1 MTFTEAA
8 VEVLR
13 LVAKPLHYKKITE
26 IAIERNLLSHVG
38 KTPEVTM
45 SSRLATM
52 VRKDRGEAPII
63 KVKPGVFGLR
73 EFSKEVLDAA
83 QHESGHDYELPK
95 EPADAKGE
103 AKGDE
108 SAQKKGDAG
117 KGDAGKGDAES
128 SAEKGDDDEKKK
140 AEAKESPKLP
150 GAEMFPEEED
160 DDEPILAKIESGGGD
175 DDDEPKRRGKRRR
188 RRRRKDDDDKRSGG
202 RGGKSD
208 DDKSDDG
215 GGSKRGGRSRRSRG
229 GKGRDRSSS
238 SSSRSSRSS
247 RDREAAA
254 LQGEWEREPGDGD
267 LGGKDLVDAIEASL
281 GGRKQTRTL
290 SSIAESLVKRGRLSG
305 DPSALAP
312 TLAAAVRGDE
322 ARRVAEGGRPRFRLR
337 GESLELVEWALTPEI
352 VRAEDEALKAAER
365 QRELV
370 RRVFVRRLS
379 SMPAAGLL
387 ELIASWL
394 NAEGVVGVRG
404 VHRADASPG
413 EFHLAGTLRRGP
425 LEIPLAITVLR
436 DANLSRE
443 KVVEV
448 RGALH
453 HYGNAQAAWLLGL
466 GSVLRGAQ
474 EEAAVES
481 AGPIALFG
489 GNELAEAMERA
500 GVGVVRTSV
509 TLSCLDLDLLD
520 DLTGPGRSTPVEDED
535 SDDDDEDDDSGKK
548 RRRRRRRGGRGR
560 KRDDDESKKSDDDS
574 SGSDDDGDDSDDDDD
589 GSKSKSRRRR
599 RRRKKR
605 SDDAKKGGGSDDEGW
620 REDPDAE
627 IDRRR
632 RREEEEE

>member
-254 LQGEWEREPGDGD
+254 LQGEWEREP
-267 LGGKDLVDAIEASL
+267 
-281 GGRKQTRTL
+281 
-290 SSIAESLVKRGRLSG
+290 
-305 DPSALAP
+305 
-312 TLAAAVRGDE
+312 
-322 ARRVAEGGRPRFRLR
+322 
-337 GESLELVEWALTPEI
+337 
-352 VRAEDEALKAAER
+352 
-365 QRELV
+365 
-370 RRVFVRRLS
+370 
-379 SMPAAGLL
+379 
-387 ELIASWL
+387 
-394 NAEGVVGVRG
+394 
-404 VHRADASPG
+404 
-413 EFHLAGTLRRGP
+413 
-425 LEIPLAITVLR
+425 
-436 DANLSRE
+436 
-443 KVVEV
+443 
-448 RGALH
+448 
-453 HYGNAQAAWLLGL
+453 
-466 GSVLRGAQ
+466 
-474 EEAAVES
+474 
-481 AGPIALFG
+481 
-489 GNELAEAMERA
+489 
-500 GVGVVRTSV
+500 
-509 TLSCLDLDLLD
+509 
-520 DLTGPGRSTPVEDED
+520 
-535 SDDDDEDDDSGKK
+535 
-548 RRRRRRRGGRGR
+548 
-560 KRDDDESKKSDDDS
+560 
-574 SGSDDDGDDSDDDDD
+574 
-589 GSKSKSRRRR
+589 
-599 RRRKKR
+599 
-605 SDDAKKGGGSDDEGW
+605 
-620 REDPDAE
+620 
-627 IDRRR
+627 
-632 RREEEEE
+632 